1 MRNPLTDL
9 RNALFIVNNLTHLV
23 KREDQ
28 EGPAPAGL
36 YDDGDKLGVDGAE
49 RAVPCDPRH
58 SDVVV
63 ALVILQRLAED
74 MTEFARS
81 HNSPEHI
88 WGVDRKGGGGG
99 GNLGFSFK
107 VVTVKDIKDKTKQRI
122 LG

>member
-1 MRNPLTDL
+1 M
-9 RNALFIVNNLTHLV
+9 

-28 EGPAPAGL
+28 EGPASAGL
-36 YDDGDKLGVDGAE
+36 YDDSDKLGVDGAE
-49 RAVPCDPRH
+49 RAVPCDPRY

-88 WGVDRKGGGGG
+88 WAVEGRGGLER
-99 GNLGFSFK
+99 NLGFSFK
-107 VVTVKDIKDKTKQRI
+107 VVTVKDIKDETKQMI